1 MISSLC
7 GKLIEKKNNSLIVEV
22 GGIFYEVL
30 IPTAVMSTLDEAN
43 ATEGTIKLITYHYH
57 QLEPSRSVPI
67 LIGFANEVERE
78 FFEKFITVSGVG
90 PKAAVRALSLPISR
104 IASAI
109 DQGDVALLKS
119 LPGIGNQRAREI
131 VAKLQ
136 GKVGKYGLIQDTPG
150 TPSAEIDQTIEE
162 EALQVLLQLQYRQP
176 EALKMIKKALS
187 RCPDIKTT
195 EGLLNEVYYDKR
207 KAPGT
212 QGE

>member
-7 GKLIEKKNNSLIVEV
+7 GKLIEKKNNSLILEV
-22 GGIFYEVL
+22 GGIFYEIL
-30 IPTAVMSTLDEAN
+30 IPTAVMSTMDE
-43 ATEGTIKLITYHYH
+43 TMVVDGTIKLITYHYH
-57 QLEPSRSVPI
+57 QIEPSRSVPI

-119 LPGIGNQRAREI
+119 SPGIGNQRAREI

-136 GKVGKYGLIQDTPG
+136 GKVGKYGLIQDTLG
-150 TPSAEIDQTIEE
+150 TPLTEAEQTIEE

-176 EALKMIKKALS
+176 EALNMIKKALG
-187 RCPDIKTT
+187 RCSDIKTT

-207 KAPGT
+207 KTPGT